1 MIFDDI
7 NQKCEGYFQATDT
20 ERALISATANG
31 VIKWFTAMHS
41 EGKLVTGSTI
51 TEKSNSF
58 YDEIKI
64 TGKFIFSEGC
74 NKKSPVRTQVT
85 TGTV

>member
-1 MIFDDI
+1 M
-7 NQKCEGYFQATDT
+7 
-20 ERALISATANG
+20 
-31 VIKWFTAMHS
+31 
-41 EGKLVTGSTI
+41 TGSTI

-74 NKKSPVRTQVT
+74 NKKSPVRT
-85 TGTV
+85 